1 MSDTRQYRVRQE
13 TVYTYGG
20 DVAHSH
26 QLLHLTPRAAP
37 YQICHSHSITL
48 QPTPSVRHDDIDAF
62 GNPVTRLE
70 YDRPHD
76 RLEVMAHLHV
86 EVRSPEHFPA
96 EYSRAWEAVQR
107 SLCYPDNPM
116 TPERLEA
123 SRFRMESG
131 YVRIKQTFT
140 EYAADCFAPDRPVL
154 AAAMALMHQIHRDF
168 TYAPGTTDIKT
179 SGLEAFHA
187 RRGVC
192 QDFSHVM
199 IACLRSR
206 GLAARYVSG
215 YLRTTP
221 LDTVSQSQTQAA
233 PLVPDNQG
241 AQGTPN
247 GQGMPVA
254 QNGADAPNGQDAQ
267 NGEDALSTHGAPL
280 VGAGASHAW
289 VSVYCPPFGWID
301 LDPTNDCSVGADHV
315 TIAWGRDFGDVS
327 PLRGVIVGGGR
338 HRLSVRVS
346 VQPE

>member
-1 MSDTRQYRVRQE
+1 MSDTRQYRVRHE

-26 QLLHLTPRAAP
+26 QLLHLTPRTAP

-86 EVRSPEHFPA
+86 EVRSPEQFPA
-96 EYSRAWEAVQR
+96 EDSRAWEAVQR
-107 SLCYPDNPM
+107 SLCYPDNPT

-154 AAAMALMHQIHRDF
+154 AAALALMHQIHRDF

-179 SGLEAFHA
+179 TGLEAFHA

-192 QDFSHVM
+192 QDFAHVM

-221 LDTVSQSQTQAA
+221 LNAMSQSQTQAA
-233 PLVPDNQG
+233 PQEQDNQG
-241 AQGTPN
+241 VQGTQN
-247 GQGMPVA
+247 GQGTH
-254 QNGADAPNGQDAQ
+254 DGQDAQ
-267 NGEDALSTHGAPL
+267 NGQDAQGAPL
-280 VGAGASHAW
+280 VGADASHAW
-289 VSVYCPPFGWID
+289 VSVYCPPIGWID